1 VIYDYL
7 KPVSNKAIE
16 KLLLYTDVRF
26 GTSISIHT
34 DEFIP
39 EINKETAIAI
49 IGVHEDRDSVNNQG
63 TGNDFSSIRAELYD
77 LYFGN
82 WHLNIVDLGNI
93 SSGNSEKDTH
103 FALKEVTNYLIK
115 KNIIPI
121 IIGGSQALTYSMYRA
136 YDTLEQTVNLVSVD
150 NKFDLGQIDAQLN
163 SRCYLSKIVM
173 EEPNNLF
180 NFSNIGFQT
189 FFNSQEEI
197 DLLDKLYFD
206 SYRLGV
212 VNKDIEIVE
221 PILRDA
227 DIVSVDIS
235 ALRKTEAPANSNTT
249 PNGFYGEEMCA
260 ILRYAGLSDKVSSL
274 GVFEYNAMFDDSNQ
288 TAQLIAQMVW
298 YFIEGVNFRI
308 KEYPF
313 GSKKEY
319 IKYIVPIDDDIINF
333 YKSNKSNRW
342 WMEIPDNKFK
352 KETLIPCTYEDYVQA
367 SNQNIPNRWWKTVK
381 KLT

>member
-1 VIYDYL
+1 MIYDYL

>member
-26 GTSISIHT
+26 GTSISIYT
-34 DEFIP
+34 DEFVP
-39 EINKETAIAI
+39 EIDKETAIAI
-49 IGVHEDRDSVNNQG
+49 IGVHEDRDSINNQG
-63 TGNDFSSIRAELYD
+63 TGNDFSSIRAELYN

-93 SSGNSEKDTH
+93 SNGNSVKDTH

-235 ALRKTEAPANSNTT
+235 ALRKTEAPANNNTT

-319 IKYIVPIDDDIINF
+319 IKYIVPIDNDIINF

-367 SNQNIPNRWWKTVK
+367 SNQNIPSRWWKTVK